1 MIETMS
7 PEGWERVRA
16 VRLRA
21 LLDTPDAFGRMH
33 SEEVGRAP
41 ELWRERLAHSDAVTF
56 LAVRAGRDVGIVS
69 VAPYVGRPG
78 CAGLFS
84 MWAEPEARGSGVA
97 TALVESAIDWA
108 RSRGFESIVL
118 DVGDHNA
125 RAIAFYGR
133 MGFEPTGA
141 TGTLPEPRT
150 HILEHERARTL

>member
-1 MIETMS
+1 
-7 PEGWERVRA
+7 
-16 VRLRA
+16 
-21 LLDTPDAFGRMH
+21 
-33 SEEVGRAP
+33 
-41 ELWRERLAHSDAVTF
+41 
-56 LAVRAGRDVGIVS
+56 
-69 VAPYVGRPG
+69 
-78 CAGLFS
+78 

-108 RSRGFESIVL
+108 RSRGFERIVL